1 MSRVIFHSD
10 ANSFYASVECLY
22 DPSIRDKPVAV
33 CGDPE
38 ARHGIVLTANG
49 IAKKYGVRT
58 GSPIWQAQRLCPDLV
73 TVRPDY
79 SLYLHFSNMLRALY
93 EEYTDHVES
102 FGLDECWL
110 DMTQPGLALHD
121 AARVADELRCR
132 VREELGIT
140 EFTPEAVAVYE
151 FRSERERELVHVY
164 RAVCDGPVCPSGE
177 LDGGRFWPVSEIREN
192 LGKGIFTPNFEGEIG
207 LILG

>member
-1 MSRVIFHSD
+1 MQPERSSAAPR
-10 ANSFYASVECLY
+10 AASATAGRCCCIRSCTFTS
-22 DPSIRDKPVAV
+22 SIRRENFICRSALRGRTFSPGGGTRIA
-33 CGDPE
+33 E
-38 ARHGIVLTANG
+38 A
-49 IAKKYGVRT
+49 
-58 GSPIWQAQRLCPDLV
+58 
-73 TVRPDY
+73 
-79 SLYLHFSNMLRALY
+79 LRR
-93 EEYTDHVES
+93 E
-102 FGLDECWL
+102 
-110 DMTQPGLALHD
+110 
-121 AARVADELRCR
+121 